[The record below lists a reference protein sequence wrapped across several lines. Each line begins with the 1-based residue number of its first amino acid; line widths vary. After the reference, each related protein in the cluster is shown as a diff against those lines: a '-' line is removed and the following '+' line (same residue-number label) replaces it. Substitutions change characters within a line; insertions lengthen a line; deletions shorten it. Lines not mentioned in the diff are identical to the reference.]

1 MFNVIEMYFAKF
13 ETYFL
18 NITDI
23 DTKVVLSYE
32 AYTSILSMM
41 KGFAINSA
49 DLLNKFRMTSG
60 DSGNMRVSL

>member
-1 MFNVIEMYFAKF
+1 MFNVIEIYFAKF
-13 ETYFL
+13 GTYFL